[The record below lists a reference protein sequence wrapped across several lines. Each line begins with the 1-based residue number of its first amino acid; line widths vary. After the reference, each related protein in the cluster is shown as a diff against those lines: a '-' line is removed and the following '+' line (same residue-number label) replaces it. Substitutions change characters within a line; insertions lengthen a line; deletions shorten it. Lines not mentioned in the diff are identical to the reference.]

1 MLVIAD
7 AEDAVAVA
15 GVMGGAD
22 SEVGEETTTVL
33 LESANF
39 NGPSIRRTRQALKT
53 ETDASKRFEK
63 GLSTHLPPIAAQR
76 AVKLM
81 VELADGRA
89 AEGLLD
95 VAPGKP
101 KDARIELT
109 QERLQRVLGI
119 EVPPAEVRRVLEALG
134 FGSRWVPPDHFIV
147 RVPYWRTDV
156 GIADDVIEEVARI
169 IGYDEF
175 PTTQL
180 RGEIPRGQ
188 PEPMRELRE
197 RVRVLLA
204 AAGLQEVIT
213 YSLTDLATLQKVLPP
228 EDLQINPPLR
238 VANPMSREFEY
249 ARTTLRGSMLQTL
262 EMNMRTSGGDFL
274 ALFEIARTYQPREN
288 DLPHEVETVCGAIAG
303 RKPGWWQNPNSTHA
317 GFYDA
322 KAHIDNLL
330 AGLHLSADYRPA
342 IDHAYL
348 PGRTA
353 EVWIGDSRVG
363 LVGQVHPR
371 VAGGFDIKQDIAMLE
386 IDLEALLPQV
396 PETVHYEPV
405 SPYPLVEEDLAVIV
419 DRDVPA
425 ADVIRLIAGSKLV
438 RSVRVFDLYTGPPIP
453 KGKKSLAFSVSYQS
467 PDRTLSDE
475 DVAKERVR
483 IVERLKRELG
493 ADLRA

>member
-1 MLVIAD
+1 
-7 AEDAVAVA
+7 
-15 GVMGGAD
+15 
-22 SEVGEETTTVL
+22 
-33 LESANF
+33 
-39 NGPSIRRTRQALKT
+39 
-53 ETDASKRFEK
+53 
-63 GLSTHLPPIAAQR
+63 
-76 AVKLM
+76 
-81 VELADGRA
+81 
-89 AEGLLD
+89 
-95 VAPGKP
+95 
-101 KDARIELT
+101 
-109 QERLQRVLGI
+109 
-119 EVPPAEVRRVLEALG
+119 
-134 FGSRWVPPDHFIV
+134 
-147 RVPYWRTDV
+147 
-156 GIADDVIEEVARI
+156 
-169 IGYDEF
+169 
-175 PTTQL
+175 
-180 RGEIPRGQ
+180 
-188 PEPMRELRE
+188 
-197 RVRVLLA
+197 
-204 AAGLQEVIT
+204 
-213 YSLTDLATLQKVLPP
+213 
-228 EDLQINPPLR
+228 
-238 VANPMSREFEY
+238 MSREFEY